1 MAEYLQFVLPK
12 SLPKHSGRGVRFEIL
27 DPTARDQMLLAAAT
41 LAGDDDKKLAII
53 RQREGVRRMLRAV
66 TRDGNLTEE
75 QILALP
81 ETAWTKVDAQMLALD
96 DTYKKLFTTKD
107 DELLCWLYRD
117 YHEITKSDVE
127 AIAGKVRTV
136 STD

>member
-1 MAEYLQFVLPK
+1 MAEYLQFALPK
-12 SLPKHSGRGVRFEIL
+12 SLPKHAGRGVRFEIL
-27 DPTARDQMLLAAAT
+27 DPTTRDQMLLAVAT
-41 LAGDDDKKLAII
+41 LAGEDDKKLAIL

-81 ETAWTKVDAQMLALD
+81 ESAWTKVDAQGLAD
-96 DTYKKLFTTKD
+96 DEAYRKLFTTKD

-117 YHEITKSDVE
+117 YHEITKSDVD